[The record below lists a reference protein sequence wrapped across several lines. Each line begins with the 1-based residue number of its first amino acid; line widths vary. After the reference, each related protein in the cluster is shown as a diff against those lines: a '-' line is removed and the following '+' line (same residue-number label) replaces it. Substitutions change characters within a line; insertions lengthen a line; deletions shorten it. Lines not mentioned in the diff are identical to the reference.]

1 MSGPSTTKTEEVLP
15 VGPYVVPAEELYWR
29 FSPSGGPGGQHAN
42 RSNTRAE
49 LTFEVLSS
57 RAFPESIRKRLVTKV
72 GSTVTVVA
80 ADTRSQW
87 RNRQLARERLAT
99 RLEEAL
105 IRRKPRRPTKP
116 TRGSVK
122 TRLDEKKRQGA
133 KKRLRRIDE
142 D

>member
-1 MSGPSTTKTEEVLP
+1 
-15 VGPYVVPAEELYWR
+15 
-29 FSPSGGPGGQHAN
+29 
-42 RSNTRAE
+42 
-49 LTFEVLSS
+49 
-57 RAFPESIRKRLVTKV
+57 V